1 MPPNNLKILMINKRK
16 SKEHLEEVKVGF
28 KFYCLSNDSLAY
40 FQFDTIAP
48 WRLVSHHWIFE
59 QHCHFSSFDIL
70 ELDINI
76 LDMYAEKKYFTLVN
90 NLFPWAQ
97 DKHLNLVWTVV
108 SDWSTILS
116 SLYVLFT
123 GQPILDCNKTVFFI
137 CINISGLEYLFS
149 RV

>member
-1 MPPNNLKILMINKRK
+1 MPPNNLKILTINKRK
-16 SKEHLEEVKVGF
+16 SKEQIEEVKVGF

-76 LDMYAEKKYFTLVN
+76 SDMYAEKKYFTLVN

-116 SLYVLFT
+116 LLYVLFT
-123 GQPILDCNKTVFFI
+123 GQPILDCKTVFFI

>member
-1 MPPNNLKILMINKRK
+1 MPPNNLKILTINKRK
-16 SKEHLEEVKVGF
+16 SKEQIEEVKVGF

-76 LDMYAEKKYFTLVN
+76 SDMYAEKKYFTLVN

-116 SLYVLFT
+116 SLYALFT
-123 GQPILDCNKTVFFI
+123 GHPIIDWKTVLFI

>member
-1 MPPNNLKILMINKRK
+1 MPPNNLKILMIFKRK
-16 SKEHLEEVKVGF
+16 SKEHIEEAKVGF

-48 WRLVSHHWIFE
+48 WRLVSHHWIFK

-76 LDMYAEKKYFTLVN
+76 SDMYAEKKYFTLVN
-90 NLFPWAQ
+90 NLFLWAQ

-108 SDWSTILS
+108 SNLIFIVDMYCLRDN
-116 SLYVLFT
+116 LF
-123 GQPILDCNKTVFFI
+123 
-137 CINISGLEYLFS
+137 
-149 RV
+149 

>member
-1 MPPNNLKILMINKRK
+1 MPPNNLRILMINKRK
-16 SKEHLEEVKVGF
+16 SKEHMEEVKVGF

-76 LDMYAEKKYFTLVN
+76 SDMYAEKKYFTLVN

-123 GQPILDCNKTVFFI
+123 GQPILDCKKN
-137 CINISGLEYLFS
+137 CIFYLYKYFWIGISIF
-149 RV
+149 